1 MKNKYLESIFL
12 DRRTS
17 WEESTHGA
25 QLSIGDWL
33 GRNLLDP
40 FPAKFQ
46 PIFGEISFNKA
57 VGAPPKSTSSGSTTL
72 ISIGPNVI
80 EALDAAA
87 STSTQYSLS
96 IGQTARGVISS
107 TGDHDFYKVT
117 LVAGQ
122 YYTFAQIGTGIN
134 SLQDTY
140 LSIRNSTNKIVAS
153 NDDGGS
159 GTSSLL
165 TYKPTTSGT
174 YYIDAGAY
182 NNLSTGQYGISVTA
196 GTKASFN
203 IEMGGGAIDSFR
215 SWAPIGTDSSV
226 TVTYGFRSS
235 APTSYTPP
243 ANFSPLSA
251 DQIAAVK
258 AILALWSDV
267 ARVNFTQVI
276 DTTLSGINQYSNN
289 ATIEIANYSAND
301 GSGAFA
307 YYPGSTDS
315 SSAAGD
321 LWLNLAGGV
330 TTSGVNAGT
339 FGYFAIMH
347 ELGHAIG
354 LSHPGDYNA
363 GSGGTITYSSSAQF
377 IQDSQQYS
385 VMSYFGGSNTGE
397 TAGGFATAYTPMILD
412 IYELQQLYGANMTTR
427 TGDTTYGFNTTE
439 GDTYGFSGIT
449 NPQFCIWDAGGI
461 DTLDGSQY
469 SSSQSISLV
478 AGTYSSV
485 GGLNNNISIALGC
498 TIENAIGGYGSD
510 TITGNQSVNV
520 LTGGGGADIFR
531 FDAAL
536 ASTNWDT
543 LRDFTVIDDT
553 IQLENSIFIKLT
565 ATGVLA
571 ADNFKSSTN
580 GAAVEAD
587 DYILYNSN
595 TGVLYYDADGSGAA
609 AATQFATLTGL
620 PTLTSAD
627 FVVT

>member
-12 DRRTS
+12 DRSTS

-25 QLSIGDWL
+25 QFSIGDWL
-33 GRNLLDP
+33 GRNLLDS
-40 FPAKFQ
+40 FPAKFP

-57 VGAPPKSTSSGSTTL
+57 VGAPTNSISPGSTTL
-72 ISIGPNVI
+72 ISIGPTVI
-80 EALDAAA
+80 EAADAAA
-87 STSTQYSLS
+87 STSTSYSLS

-140 LSIRNSTNKIVAS
+140 LSIRNSTNKIVAY

-215 SWAPIGTDSSV
+215 SWAPIGTDLSV

-301 GSGAFA
+301 GAGAFA
-307 YYPGSTDS
+307 YYPGSTAAS
-315 SSAAGD
+315 SSAGD

-427 TGDTTYGFNTTE
+427 TGDTTYGFNATE
-439 GDTYGFSGIT
+439 STYNFSGIT
-449 NPQFCIWDAGGI
+449 NPQFCIWDAGGK
-461 DTLDGSQY
+461 DTLDCSQY
-469 SSSQSISLV
+469 SYSQSISLV

-498 TIENAIGGYGSD
+498 TIEDAIGGSGSD
-510 TITGNQSVNV
+510 TITGNQSVNF

-536 ASTNWDT
+536 ANTNLDT
-543 LRDFTVIDDT
+543 LSDFKVVDDT

-571 ADNFKSSTN
+571 AGNFSSSTN
-580 GAAVEAD
+580 GTAGDAN
-587 DYILYNSN
+587 DYILYNST
-595 TGVLYYDADGSGAA
+595 TGVLYYDVDGSGVV
-609 AATQFATLTGL
+609 AATQFATLTGQ
-620 PTLTSAD
+620 PALTSAD